1 MAQNAGQ
8 LASQVSTRAR
18 DPNQTGTPVASVI
31 SLLSYAQRHVNGT
44 LDDIVGSQP
53 LTLQPRTL
61 IYPISSFLPLAVKVL
76 SIRDASNRDVQYMGP
91 FESLAWVN
99 MKWVTALSDS
109 PRGYTTIGRDLLV
122 IYPGVRYS
130 QSVTVFY
137 STLTTPLATGNDTTQ
152 VPNEDDDAVLDLTE
166 ILLLLKARDFTA
178 VKDAMERFS
187 ARMKM
192 LQGELR

>member
-1 MAQNAGQ
+1 MAQNVGQ

-31 SLLSYAQRHVNGT
+31 SLMSYAQRHVSGT
-44 LDDIVGSQP
+44 LHDLVGSQS

-61 IYPISSFLPLAVKVL
+61 IYQISSFLPLAVKVL
-76 SIRDASNRDVQYMGP
+76 SVRDASQRDVQYMGP

-99 MKWVTALSDS
+99 MKWITALSDS

-122 IYPGVRYS
+122 IYPGVRYR

-137 STLTTPLATGNDTTQ
+137 SLLTAPLAVPSDTT
-152 VPNEDDDAVLDLTE
+152 VVSNEDDDAVLDLTE

-178 VKDAMERFS
+178 VKDATERFS
-187 ARMKM
+187 MRIKM

>member
-1 MAQNAGQ
+1 MAQNVGQ

-18 DPNQTGTPVASVI
+18 DPNQTGTAVASVI
-31 SLLSYAQRHVNGT
+31 SLLSYSQRHVNGT
-44 LDDIVGSQP
+44 LDDVVGSQP

-99 MKWVTALSDS
+99 MKWVTALSDA

-122 IYPGVRYS
+122 IYPGVRYA
-130 QSVTVFY
+130 QSITVFY
-137 STLTTPLATGNDTTQ
+137 SLLTTPLATGNDTTQ

-166 ILLLLKARDFTA
+166 VLLLLKARDFTA
-178 VKDAMERFS
+178 VKDAIERFS